1 VNARQARVARTV
13 RVLSQRDAL
22 SCFIR
27 WCVLLLAFSYA
38 GVCCYCLFRTARR
51 CARTCRVSVARRHR
65 AHLCRVRMQ
74 QTSAARL
81 RASCAPPLSHQGAR
95 RVTCCAAEWRV
106 GSSPARAAPSP
117 GQTVGISRPEKKEK
131 ANNGMAERAA
141 SEKLRYWSLTP
152 GHDLFHKG

>member
-1 VNARQARVARTV
+1 
-13 RVLSQRDAL
+13 
-22 SCFIR
+22 
-27 WCVLLLAFSYA
+27 
-38 GVCCYCLFRTARR
+38 VCCYRLFRTLVCAVIIVCFVRRVAVPAR
-51 CARTCRVSVARRHR
+51 AESAWSAARRHR

-106 GSSPARAAPSP
+106 GSSPARTAPSP